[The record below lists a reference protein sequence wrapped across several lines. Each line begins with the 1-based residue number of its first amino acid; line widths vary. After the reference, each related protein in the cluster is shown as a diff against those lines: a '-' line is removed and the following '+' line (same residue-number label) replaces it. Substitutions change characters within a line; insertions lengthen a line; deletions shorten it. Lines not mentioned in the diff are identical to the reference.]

1 MHLSPE
7 TLSLLALLPISL
19 ALPDN
24 DVELGYL
31 KCASAVI
38 KTTHF
43 PECTSSYKLD
53 CFCEAAGGGSK
64 ATPSSGIIA
73 TTSGN
78 RAWVYQL
85 PPETEEICASFGVPR
100 GEIPKYLCNDDAVP
114 VSPRRGSTPM
124 GRVEKPLLDCEEHF
138 DGIEES
144 SSGELEKRAIPLEGP
159 RLLIPEHEPAPAAST
174 PAKDD
179 DANVDP
185 EDPEEEKDE
194 EKDQD
199 LRDDRVLDEKK
210 HAVYEV
216 VTVTKTE
223 TRCSCAETATA
234 DAETAS
240 PAEESE
246 SEEKTSGALHGT
258 HAAVA
263 TPSPASEEDTEIETE
278 TETETKRKP
287 TGASSSV
294 RVPSSPV
301 GTAVAPTGVDAERED
316 EEEEEEDE
324 EQGEKKPAEEMFHGG
339 AVSTAFSKSVGV
351 LIAVVAGFVLL

>member
-1 MHLSPE
+1 MHLSPA
-7 TLSLLALLPISL
+7 TLSFLALLPISL

-24 DVELGYL
+24 EVDLGYL
-31 KCASAVI
+31 KCVSAVV

-53 CFCEAAGGGSK
+53 CFCEAAAPGGGSR

-73 TTSGN
+73 STAGN

-100 GEIPKYLCNDDAVP
+100 DEIPKYLCDDEAVP

-124 GRVEKPLLDCEEHF
+124 GRIEKPLPDCEERF
-138 DGIEES
+138 DGIEKAS
-144 SSGELEKRAIPLEGP
+144 RGEMAKRAIPFEGP
-159 RLLIPEHEPAPAAST
+159 RLLIPEHEPRPPAAPAPAA
-174 PAKDD
+174 DD
-179 DANVDP
+179 DTDR
-185 EDPEEEKDE
+185 DHEEEKDE

-199 LRDDRVLDEKK
+199 LRDDRVLDEKE

-223 TRCSCAETATA
+223 TRCSCAKTATA
-234 DAETAS
+234 TAATTKTGS
-240 PAEESE
+240 PAEDPE
-246 SEEKTSGALHGT
+246 SEEKTSGALHGIYV
-258 HAAVA
+258 ANA
-263 TPSPASEEDTEIETE
+263 TPAAASEEDTETE
-278 TETETKRKP
+278 TERKP
-287 TGASSSV
+287 SGASSSV

-301 GTAVAPTGVDAERED
+301 GTAVPTGVDAERE
-316 EEEEEEDE
+316 EN
-324 EQGEKKPAEEMFHGG
+324 GENKPAEEMFHGG

-351 LIAVVAGFVLL
+351 LVGVVAGFVLL

>member
-1 MHLSPE
+1 MHLSPA

-24 DVELGYL
+24 EVELGYL

-64 ATPSSGIIA
+64 ATPSSGIVA
-73 TTSGN
+73 TTPGN

-114 VSPRRGSTPM
+114 VSPRRGGTPM
-124 GRVEKPLLDCEEHF
+124 GRVEKPLLDCEEAL
-138 DGIEES
+138 DGVDES

-174 PAKDD
+174 PAKYD

-194 EKDQD
+194 EKDKD
-199 LRDDRVLDEKK
+199 LRADRVLDEKK

-223 TRCSCAETATA
+223 TRCSCEETATA

-258 HAAVA
+258 HVAMA
-263 TPSPASEEDTEIETE
+263 TPAPASKDDTK
-278 TETETKRKP
+278 TETETKHKP
-287 TGASSSV
+287 TGASTSV
-294 RVPSSPV
+294 RFPSSPV
-301 GTAVAPTGVDAERED
+301 GTAVAPTGVDAEREED
-316 EEEEEEDE
+316 EEEGEEEEEE
-324 EQGEKKPAEEMFHGG
+324 QGENKPAEEMFHGG

-351 LIAVVAGFVLL
+351 LIGVVAGFVLL